1 MGFFSDAG
9 NFFKKAGKT
18 ISKGVTKAVDSTVGA
33 LKKAME
39 MIARIPRMIQD
50 AIDAMVEAM
59 IRKPLDGVFTMIEN
73 FKRIV
78 CFLESMP
85 KRARNV
91 TSGVGNIFLGV
102 EKKVEAVGKSFSAGF
117 ESTGT
122 LFAYSGEYA
131 ISRLRCIVQFIQNFY
146 KCVFFYILKSIGGIL
161 KIIILKP
168 VEYIGDMFGL
178 NMAAQFERIEEGI
191 ITMDQFFYSL
201 LGFHLIYFPE
211 SIRKDCFTCVRLK
224 GSAVSKRADE
234 WKHTFDTRIP
244 EIMTEEGGDK
254 EFRRAKNQFT
264 ESSVLV
270 PREPGDVQ

>member
-1 MGFFSDAG
+1 MGIFDDVGDFFEDAYDAT
-9 NFFKKAGKT
+9 AG
-18 ISKGVTKAVDSTVGA
+18 ALQAAYDSTVA
-33 LKKAME
+33 ELTKAWE
-39 MIARIPRMIQD
+39 TIKRIPQMIQE
-50 AIDAMVEAM
+50 AIEAWVEEM
-59 IRKPLDGVFTMIEN
+59 LRRPLDGVFTMIEN

-91 TSGVGNIFLGV
+91 TSGVSNIFLGV
-102 EKKVEAVGKSFSAGF
+102 ERKVEAVGKSFSAGF

-131 ISRLRCIVQFIQNFY
+131 ISRVRCIVQFIQNFY

-161 KIIILKP
+161 KIIILNP
-168 VEYIGDMFGL
+168 IQYIGDMFGL
-178 NMAAQFERIEEGI
+178 NATARIDQIEEGI

-211 SIRKDCFTCVRLK
+211 SVRKDCFTCVRLK

-234 WKHTFDTRIP
+234 WKYTFDTRIP
-244 EIMTEEGGDK
+244 EIMTKEGGDM

-270 PREPGDVQ
+270 PREPGEVQ

>member
-1 MGFFSDAG
+1 
-9 NFFKKAGKT
+9 
-18 ISKGVTKAVDSTVGA
+18 
-33 LKKAME
+33 
-39 MIARIPRMIQD
+39 
-50 AIDAMVEAM
+50 
-59 IRKPLDGVFTMIEN
+59 
-73 FKRIV
+73 
-78 CFLESMP
+78 
-85 KRARNV
+85 
-91 TSGVGNIFLGV
+91 
-102 EKKVEAVGKSFSAGF
+102 
-117 ESTGT
+117 
-122 LFAYSGEYA
+122 
-131 ISRLRCIVQFIQNFY
+131 
-146 KCVFFYILKSIGGIL
+146 
-161 KIIILKP
+161 
-168 VEYIGDMFGL
+168 MFGL